1 MASKDPKT
9 VTQQIELLKERG
21 MLFRNEE
28 AVPHFLHNI
37 SYYRLK
43 GYWWEMQSDKV
54 DHKFK
59 EESYFEDVIDL
70 YNFDRHLRLLI
81 FDAIERIEVALRTKL
96 IYNLSLAYGPLW
108 YLDYSIFTDGINQM
122 SIAGHLS
129 NEIKRSK
136 EQFIEEHNKKHK
148 NELPE
153 AWKALEVA
161 SMGSLSK
168 LYKNLNHQLPEK
180 SRIAQEF
187 GFNSHSDFSSFL
199 EATTVIRNVI
209 AHHSRL
215 WNNNI
220 TIKYLWP
227 KNLKNPPITYTPSD
241 NQRAKLF
248 SLFTLVIYTLEFI
261 SPNSSI
267 KGKFYDL
274 IDEFSN
280 VPIHKMGFPE
290 NWRTQPIWIKE

>member
-1 MASKDPKT
+1 MANKDPKT
-9 VTQQIELLKERG
+9 VAEQIEILRQRG
-21 MLFRNEE
+21 MLFHNEE
-28 AVPHFLHNI
+28 VVPHFLENI

-43 GYWWEMQSDKV
+43 GYWWEMQSNKV
-54 DHKFK
+54 EHKFNNN
-59 EESYFEDVIDL
+59 SYFENVIDL
-70 YNFDRHLRLLI
+70 YNFDRHLRLLM

-96 IYNLSLAYGPLW
+96 IYHLSLSYGPLW

-129 NEIKRSK
+129 GEITRSK
-136 EQFIEEHNKKHK
+136 EQFIVEHKNKHK

-168 LYKNLNHQLPEK
+168 IYKNLNHQLPEK
-180 SRIAQEF
+180 ATIALQF

-227 KNLKNPPITYTPSD
+227 KNLKNVPITYIPD
-241 NQRAKLF
+241 ENQRAKLF
-248 SLFTLVIYTLEFI
+248 PLFSLILHTLENV

-267 KGKFYDL
+267 KGKFYNL
-274 IDEFSN
+274 LDEYPS
-280 VPIHKMGFPE
+280 VPVHKMGFPA
-290 NWRTQPIWIKE
+290 NWKTQPIWVK

>member
-9 VTQQIELLKERG
+9 VTEQIEILKERG
-21 MLFRNEE
+21 LLFRDE
-28 AVPHFLHNI
+28 ALVPHFLKNI

-43 GYWWEMQSDKV
+43 GYWWEMQSNKV
-54 DHKFK
+54 EHKFQDN
-59 EESYFEDVIDL
+59 SYFEDVIDL

-96 IYNLSLAYGPLW
+96 IYHLSLSYGPLW
-108 YLDYSIFTDGINQM
+108 YLNYFIFTDGINQM

-129 NEIKRSK
+129 NEIIRSK
-136 EQFIEEHNKKHK
+136 EQFIVEHKNKHK

-153 AWKALEVA
+153 SWKALEVA

-168 LYKNLNHQLPEK
+168 IYKNLNHQLPEK
-180 SRIAQEF
+180 SSIALQF

-209 AHHSRL
+209 AHHSGL

-227 KNLKNPPITYTPSD
+227 KNLKNVPITYVPD
-241 NQRAKLF
+241 ENQRAKLF
-248 SLFTLVIYTLEFI
+248 PLFSLILYTLENV

-267 KGKFYDL
+267 KNKFYNL
-274 IDEFSN
+274 LEEYPN
-280 VPIHKMGFPE
+280 VPVHKMGFPA
-290 NWRTQPIWIKE
+290 NWKTQPIWIK

>member
-1 MASKDPKT
+1 MANKDPKT
-9 VTQQIELLKERG
+9 VEEQIQLLKERG
-21 MLFRNEE
+21 MLFHKEE
-28 AVPHFLHNI
+28 LVSHFLENI

-54 DHKFK
+54 EHVFK
-59 EESYFEDVIDL
+59 ENSYIEDVIDL
-70 YNFDRHLRLLI
+70 YNFDRYLRLLI
-81 FDAIERIEVALRTKL
+81 FDAIERIEIALRTKL
-96 IYNLSLAYGPLW
+96 IYNLSLSYGPLW

-129 NEIKRSK
+129 SEITRSK
-136 EQFIEEHNKKHK
+136 EQFIIEHKTNHK

-168 LYKNLNHQLPEK
+168 IYKNLNHQLPEK
-180 SRIAQEF
+180 STIALQF

-227 KNLKNPPITYTPSD
+227 KNLKNAPITYIPNE

-248 SLFTLVIYTLEFI
+248 SLFSLILYTLENV

-267 KGKFYDL
+267 KGKFFDL
-274 IDEFSN
+274 LQEFPN
-280 VPIHKMGFPE
+280 VPVHKMGFPS
-290 NWRTQPIWIKE
+290 NWKTQPIWAE